1 MSSSDWYKP
10 ELQAQLS
17 RKRDKEALE
26 AMLAIETKKYQ
37 DLQFTKEALAEV
49 AEATKALALQCQMQ
63 AKASLEQFVTRCLAD
78 IFPENRYRFQLAY
91 ERKRDQSEVRFVLVD
106 GEGNQYDPLKS
117 NGGGVVDIIAF
128 ALRLATLVLSM
139 PRPAQVLILDE
150 PFRFLSAEHRG
161 RVAAL
166 LDTLA
171 SELGFQFLMVT
182 HIPELAR
189 GNVMEL

>member
-1 MSSSDWYKP
+1 MQSEWYKP

-17 RKRDKEALE
+17 RQRDLGALE
-26 AMLAIETKKYQ
+26 SMLDLEAKKYQ

-49 AEATKALALQCQMQ
+49 AEATKALALQCQQQ

-78 IFPENRYRFQLAY
+78 IFPENRYRFEMLY
-91 ERKRDQSEVRFVLVD
+91 ERKRDQSEVRFLLVD
-106 GEGNQYDPLKS
+106 DDGNTYEPLKA

-150 PFRFLSAEHRG
+150 PFRFISAEHRG

-166 LDTLA
+166 LDSLA
-171 SELGFQFLMVT
+171 SELGFQFIMVT

-189 GNVMEL
+189 GNVIEL